1 MSKKPIIVFEG
12 IECSGKSLH
21 SNNVANYL
29 KKKGIKFIKIRE
41 PGGNKNSEKIRKL
54 ILNNNS
60 NFNKVTDLLLYLAAR
75 NENIENTIKQNVGKK
90 VILIDRFIDSTVA
103 YQHYG
108 MNIDINFINTINQFL
123 IKKIKVN
130 FTFLHLVNK
139 KNIQLRLST
148 RKKLNRYDKFKML
161 FYKKVQLG
169 FVKIANKNKK
179 KYLKINSNHNIST
192 NKKIII
198 NKISELIK

>member
-1 MSKKPIIVFEG
+1 
-12 IECSGKSLH
+12 
-21 SNNVANYL
+21 
-29 KKKGIKFIKIRE
+29 
-41 PGGNKNSEKIRKL
+41 
-54 ILNNNS
+54 
-60 NFNKVTDLLLYLAAR
+60 
-75 NENIENTIKQNVGKK
+75 
-90 VILIDRFIDSTVA
+90 
-103 YQHYG
+103 
-108 MNIDINFINTINQFL
+108 MNIDINFINTVNQFL

-169 FVKIANKNKK
+169 FVKIANKYKN
-179 KYLKINSNHNIST
+179 KYLKINSNLNIAT

-198 NKISELIK
+198 NKINELIK